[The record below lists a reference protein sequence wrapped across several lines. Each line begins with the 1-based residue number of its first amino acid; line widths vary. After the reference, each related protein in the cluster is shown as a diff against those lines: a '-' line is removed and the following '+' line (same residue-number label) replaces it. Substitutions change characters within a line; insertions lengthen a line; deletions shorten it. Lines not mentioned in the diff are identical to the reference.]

1 MTLILNTAL
10 TSTLTTAPKP
20 TSLAWLA
27 PLAAL
32 LLPGL
37 AQAADTPPA
46 GAAPAVTDPHFKLAP
61 GYLAPASLPLRLAL
75 LGAPPADGSAALA
88 RDEEAHRAAMSLKG
102 SAREKLAASDA
113 ELEFPA
119 PAKTFACALGT
130 DISEKQTPHL
140 YTLMQRVLSDAG
152 GSTYAGKNAWNRT
165 RPFVVH
171 GEGTCQPSMEP
182 LLRTDGS
189 WPSGHSAAGWAWGLI
204 LAEVQPE
211 RATEVLARGLAFG
224 QSRVI
229 CNAHWQSDVDAG
241 RLMGAATVATL
252 HGNKDFIA
260 ALAAAQRAVAAATQ
274 HGIRT
279 GQDCAA
285 ERVALSLTQH

>member
-1 MTLILNTAL
+1 MTATHSVLMRFF
-10 TSTLTTAPKP
+10 
-20 TSLAWLA
+20 

-32 LLPGL
+32 LLPVL
-37 AQAADTPPA
+37 VQAAETPA
-46 GAAPAVTDPHFKLAP
+46 DNASSVTDPHFKLAP
-61 GYLAPASLPLRLAL
+61 GYLASESLPLRLAL
-75 LGAPPADGSAALA
+75 LGAPPTEGSAALA

-102 SAREKLAASDA
+102 SEREKLAARDA

-119 PAKTFACALGT
+119 PARTFACALGT
-130 DISEKQTPHL
+130 DISAKQTPHL
-140 YTLMQRVLSDAG
+140 YVLMQRVLSDAG
-152 GSTYAGKNAWNRT
+152 GSTYAGKNAWNRP

-204 LAEVQPE
+204 LAEVQPA
-211 RATEVLARGLAFG
+211 RATKVLARGLAFG

-252 HGNKDFIA
+252 HGNKGFLAD
-260 ALAAAQRAVAAATQ
+260 LAAAKREVAAATQ
-274 HGIRT
+274 RGIKP

-285 ERVALSLTQH
+285 ERVALSLAQH